1 MTLVLLLKTVSSER
15 VRQMTRIAC
24 NCQLIAWAVHV
35 ARMEMCEVLI
45 RNPESMKPL
54 VRHRSRCEDDTKTD
68 LEII

>member
-1 MTLVLLLKTVSSER
+1 
-15 VRQMTRIAC
+15 
-24 NCQLIAWAVHV
+24 
-35 ARMEMCEVLI
+35 MEMCEVLI